1 MALSI
6 ALIIIFGLAANYIF
20 IKMKLPGLLGMLL
33 VGILLGPEVLNWIS
47 QDILDVSSEIRMI
60 ALVIILLRAGLG
72 VSKKEIQE
80 IGLPAVGL
88 STIPVL
94 LEGFSIVLL
103 SSFVLGFTF
112 YEGGMLGF
120 IIAAVSPAVIVPMM
134 LKLQEQKLGTKRNIP
149 VMVLAATS
157 VDDVVA
163 ITIFSVFTSLYFSM
177 NVSLP
182 IVLLSVPLSI
192 ILGVGLGLLI
202 GWVLYLIFNKFHIR
216 DTKKALMI
224 LSLAILIVM
233 FEEALK
239 DYILIA
245 GLLGVMSIGFIIAH
259 KKPQLGAR
267 LSSKFSKMWLFAELF
282 LFVLVGALVDIE
294 VAISAGLVG
303 ILIVFVGLLFRSLG
317 VWISLIKTNLSIK
330 EKTFVMFSFIPKATV
345 QAAIGSIPLQ
355 LGVANGEIILAISV
369 LAILLTAPLGAILI
383 EVSSKRLLTQKKTN

>member
-6 ALIIIFGLAANYIF
+6 ALIIIFGLAVNYIF

-47 QDILDVSSEIRMI
+47 QDILDVSSEIIMI

-134 LKLQEQKLGTKRNIP
+134 LKLHEQKLGTKRNIP